1 MKSISNNI
9 EIQKSDKTYNI
20 SMFIGI
26 VFSLLT
32 TILCEMFFNSID
44 LGPKNI
50 DFISRVTVVFLTI
63 FSIYGFYVRSSIK
76 KDLKI
81 KNEEQVQKILRL
93 KNKNNKDRTFKINTI
108 K

>member
-63 FSIYGFYVRSSIK
+63 FLFYGFS
-76 KDLKI
+76 
-81 KNEEQVQKILRL
+81 
-93 KNKNNKDRTFKINTI
+93 
-108 K
+108 